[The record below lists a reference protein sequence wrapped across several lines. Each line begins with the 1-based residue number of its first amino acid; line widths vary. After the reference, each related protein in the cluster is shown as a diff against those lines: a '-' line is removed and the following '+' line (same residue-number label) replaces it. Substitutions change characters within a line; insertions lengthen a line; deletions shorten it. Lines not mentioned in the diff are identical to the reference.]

1 VGERRFCMAD
11 LGEHVIS
18 VWPQL
23 AEHEV
28 CEVTRRQLYL
38 EELPGYNSAPAS
50 FIPTWLEVDH

>member
-1 VGERRFCMAD
+1 MAD
-11 LGEHVIS
+11 LGKHVTS

-28 CEVTRRQLYL
+28 CEVTRRLLYL

-50 FIPTWLEVDH
+50 FIPTWLEVGH